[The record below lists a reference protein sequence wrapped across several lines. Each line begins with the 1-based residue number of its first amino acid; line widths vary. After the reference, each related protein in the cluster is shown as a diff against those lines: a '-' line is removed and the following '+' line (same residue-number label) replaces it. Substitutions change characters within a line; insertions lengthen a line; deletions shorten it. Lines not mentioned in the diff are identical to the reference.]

1 MTTKHVKA
9 VTRRPFRA
17 ADYSTGGIFRLISQ
31 IFSVFAD
38 FFTQKEAQEEED

>member
-1 MTTKHVKA
+1 MTTRHLRP
-9 VTRRPFRA
+9 VTRKPVRA

-38 FFTQKEAQEEED
+38 FFTQKEAQEED

>member
-1 MTTKHVKA
+1 MTTRHLRA
-9 VTRRPFRA
+9 VTRKPSRA

-38 FFTQKEAQEEED
+38 FFTQKEAQEEE

>member
-1 MTTKHVKA
+1 MTTRHLSA
-9 VTRRPFRA
+9 VTRKPIRA

-38 FFTQKEAQEEED
+38 FFTQKEAQDED

>member
-1 MTTKHVKA
+1 MKA
-9 VTRRPFRA
+9 RHLRPVTVRPFRA

-38 FFTQKEAQEEED
+38 FFTQKETQEED